1 MANYNYVAP
10 INYKSFS
17 DMNKERLAAKAALDA
32 EKAKKT
38 SAVDKRRQDFLT
50 KISGHKT
57 AGWAEGHRIEYD
69 AKVLQAQNE
78 VMMNPNPNYIAISD
92 ALMRMQEL
100 GDNHAEL
107 RTGQTEYESH
117 MGENA
122 LEYEGDLPWG
132 MTAIHDVTG
141 YEERKYKFNNLG
153 LINYNPATQL
163 GDFPNA
169 DFDPAAAAGSPQS
182 FRTIREMVENAG
194 GVIFNENGKDYVMI
208 GEEKK
213 QVNGNAFDVAPE
225 GFGGLWNPTLTTINN
240 FTAETAY
247 FEFENKSGKAK
258 FKTHATELNRR
269 VQSDE
274 ITFSEAQT
282 RLRNDVLSYLDP
294 KSPQADR
301 ALIASA
307 ITAYEKSTEDGGT
320 GQDWDD
326 VQGNETLL
334 ETYGTPWEFF
344 ANQIVD
350 TADLY
355 DPETGTDPKLSATE
369 RRQRRQ
375 FKSKAVTEPSREF
388 VREIQDPQYD
398 WDQALINSETE
409 EEREII
415 KDFVEFNPTT
425 QKYELKAE
433 FGDGARVIAGPKDVS
448 YKGYY
453 TNQVEVFDDMNKVIV
468 YMAGRVRPGTSDIP
482 EEAGDDIR
490 WMPMFSDTATSP
502 FMVINM
508 FKPDSTEYTEEYEE
522 LINSFDAIYTN
533 ALQSKIDAVQQ
544 DD

>member
-1 MANYNYVAP
+1 
-10 INYKSFS
+10 
-17 DMNKERLAAKAALDA
+17 
-32 EKAKKT
+32 
-38 SAVDKRRQDFLT
+38 
-50 KISGHKT
+50 
-57 AGWAEGHRIEYD
+57 
-69 AKVLQAQNE
+69 
-78 VMMNPNPNYIAISD
+78 
-92 ALMRMQEL
+92 
-100 GDNHAEL
+100 
-107 RTGQTEYESH
+107 
-117 MGENA
+117 
-122 LEYEGDLPWG
+122 
-132 MTAIHDVTG
+132 
-141 YEERKYKFNNLG
+141 
-153 LINYNPATQL
+153 
-163 GDFPNA
+163 
-169 DFDPAAAAGSPQS
+169 
-182 FRTIREMVENAG
+182 
-194 GVIFNENGKDYVMI
+194 MI

-213 QVNGNAFDVAPE
+213 QVNGNTFDVAPE
-225 GFGGLWNPTLTTINN
+225 GFGGLWNPTQTAINN
-240 FTAETAY
+240 FTAEAAY

-282 RLRNDVLSYLDP
+282 RLRNDVLSYLNP
-294 KSPQADR
+294 ESPQADR

-307 ITAYEKSTEDGGT
+307 ITAYEKPTEEGGT

-334 ETYGTPWEFF
+334 ETYGAPWEFF

-415 KDFVEFNPTT
+415 KDFVEFNP
-425 QKYELKAE
+425 
-433 FGDGARVIAGPKDVS
+433 KDVS
-448 YKGYY
+448 YKVYY